1 LRSIVFDTQALL
13 VLYLGEAGSGEVEAY
28 LERVSELKVR
38 GYLNIINLTELYYIL
53 RRRNGSVA
61 EEKERNLLSFGVRMV
76 PVIHNSPLWK
86 KAAAIKAGNALSLA
100 DAFAASTALLHKGT
114 LVTGSDV
121 EFEQVK
127 DLKIERVGGNRKTE

>member
-1 LRSIVFDTQALL
+1 MRSIVFYIQALL

-28 LERVSELKVR
+28 LESVSEQKVR
-38 GYLNIINLTELYYIL
+38 GYLNIISLTELHHIL
-53 RRRNGSVA
+53 RRSGSVA
-61 EEKERNLLSFGVRMV
+61 EEERNLLCFGVRTV

>member
-1 LRSIVFDTQALL
+1 MRSIVFYIQALL
-13 VLYLGEAGSGEVEAY
+13 VLYLGETGSREVEAY

-38 GYLNIINLTELYYIL
+38 GYLNIISLTELHHIL
-53 RRRNGSVA
+53 RRRSGSVA
-61 EEKERNLLSFGVRMV
+61 EEERNLLCFGVRTV